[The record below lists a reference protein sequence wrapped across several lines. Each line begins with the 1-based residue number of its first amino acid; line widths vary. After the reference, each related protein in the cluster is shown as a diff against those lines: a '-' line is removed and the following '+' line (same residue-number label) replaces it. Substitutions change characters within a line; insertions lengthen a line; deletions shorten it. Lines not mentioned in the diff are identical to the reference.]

1 MIDKKAYENLVDEI
15 SVSWKP
21 IIKPSMKW
29 YPTCKQIN
37 LWTYW
42 QGINVK
48 KHCGAMGVNI
58 NRKKFVAAD
67 YPELAN
73 KTGMELMRGD
83 WSRISGDVKRLGI
96 CSKIL
101 AEKD

>member
-1 MIDKKAYENLVDEI
+1 MDVQHTALTEAA
-15 SVSWKP
+15 
-21 IIKPSMKW
+21 
-29 YPTCKQIN
+29 PTHTLRLLKEYVALLN
-37 LWTYW
+37 K
-42 QGINVK
+42 GE
-48 KHCGAMGVNI
+48 

-83 WSRISGDVKRLGI
+83 WSRISRDVKRLGI

>member
-1 MIDKKAYENLVDEI
+1 
-15 SVSWKP
+15 
-21 IIKPSMKW
+21 
-29 YPTCKQIN
+29 
-37 LWTYW
+37 
-42 QGINVK
+42 
-48 KHCGAMGVNI
+48 MGVNI
-58 NRKKFVAAD
+58 NRKKFIAAD

-83 WSRISGDVKRLGI
+83 WSRISRDVKRLSI